1 MPDAIK
7 TMIVTIDG
15 PAGAG
20 KSTLAERVARALGI
34 ARLDTGA
41 MFRSL
46 ALRLLEQGFDPEKN
60 APDDAKLE
68 RAYAACSFSLEDE
81 DGTVSLFC
89 GKSPI
94 GEEIRSEKVALAAAK
109 IASDARVREFLKNEQ
124 QKLGKQYPLVA
135 EGRDMGTVIFP
146 GALCKIYLEA
156 SPKVRAQ
163 RRYEQLLAAGHKA
176 DLAELEESINR
187 RDRQDSCRAIAPL
200 QPAPDAQIIDTTQKN
215 IDAVFADIMHAVAKK
230 RSLAPAV
237 WPVRRKDREL
247 SRADALDLL
256 HRAAYGVLAMD
267 DGSSWPYALPL
278 SFVLL
283 DEALYFHCA
292 AEGRKLDILRLNNRV
307 CFSAVDDVEPVF
319 NNGFST
325 YYTSALVFGR
335 VFPVEDKEEKN
346 RALLALAQKY
356 LPAHADA
363 AGLYIEKSFKRTL
376 VRKLVPELISGKSK
390 SR

>member
-1 MPDAIK
+1 
-7 TMIVTIDG
+7 
-15 PAGAG
+15 
-20 KSTLAERVARALGI
+20 
-34 ARLDTGA
+34 
-41 MFRSL
+41 
-46 ALRLLEQGFDPEKN
+46 
-60 APDDAKLE
+60 
-68 RAYAACSFSLEDE
+68 
-81 DGTVSLFC
+81 
-89 GKSPI
+89 
-94 GEEIRSEKVALAAAK
+94 
-109 IASDARVREFLKNEQ
+109 
-124 QKLGKQYPLVA
+124 
-135 EGRDMGTVIFP
+135 
-146 GALCKIYLEA
+146 
-156 SPKVRAQ
+156 
-163 RRYEQLLAAGHKA
+163 
-176 DLAELEESINR
+176 
-187 RDRQDSCRAIAPL
+187 
-200 QPAPDAQIIDTTQKN
+200 
-215 IDAVFADIMHAVAKK
+215 MHAVAKK